1 MPPVRGERE
10 TRKQNPALWKRAT
23 TGSAADLL
31 TPYRARFRP
40 LVPHPATL
48 SPLLRLHCPTPS
60 INLSHRIVSFVPLT
74 GLMIEIHFSFA
85 FRSLSISIYYP
96 TSQRLLPSC
105 PVYQHHPSYHICPS
119 SAFRD
124 TPTYHDLHLSI
135 SRILFE
141 LTHATTVILIRHHV
155 PGRTIISEE
164 SR

>member
-31 TPYRARFRP
+31 TPYHARFRP
-40 LVPHPATL
+40 VVPRL
-48 SPLLRLHCPTPS
+48 SPFLLRLHCPTPS